1 MIVMV
6 HAIPAPIMSRFAFSP
21 ALPNRP
27 GGLEAPALS
36 QRLHD
41 CLATIADPSR
51 TDSLAS
57 VVRYFNDCNSI
68 GDCRW
73 QRLGRYGS
81 VWTEQRSLSTFLALP
96 NGIPSADTFRR
107 VLAIDAKQFAQ
118 CFEQWIKQ
126 LVEDLG
132 IGVIAIDGKT
142 VKGSYERRLRSQHC
156 IWSVLGQ
163 PNSVW
168 C

>member
-1 MIVMV
+1 MV
-6 HAIPAPIMSRFAFSP
+6 HAIPAPIMSKDLPSAP

-36 QRLHD
+36 Q
-41 CLATIADPSR
+41 ATAWLFGDHCWPESR

-57 VVRYFNDCNSI
+57 VVDI
-68 GDCRW
+68 
-73 QRLGRYGS
+73 LTIAILS
-81 VWTEQRSLSTFLALP
+81 VIAGGNGWEDMEVYEQRSLVINVSGFTQWHSKCGYL
-96 NGIPSADTFRR
+96 SASIER
-107 VLAIDAKQFAQ
+107 IDAKQFAQ

-142 VKGSYERRLRSQHC
+142 VKGSYERDCDRRHC